1 MRCRRVVVAIIAL
14 LAVGLGSAW
23 AQIAVTDPSTTG
35 RNAVIAALRNQIVDV
50 VRAQHEKLVAMARR
64 LSATTNLD
72 KYAAPDAPAWS
83 GDTDA
88 QRLEYADSYRA
99 ALRYGD
105 ADGLAYS
112 YVARDRQDPTDAL
125 THLSPAAR
133 EAVTRGLATLDATD
147 SAIIVGTHQAGLLRS
162 HGRHELAALNTLE
175 RDTIDPSEDQSATA
189 VLDKISAAGLLETR
203 QKQARLQ
210 YLTSLA
216 EQLVLDNKRARDT
229 EAALLNMQLRRLLHG
244 DGGEGG
250 GGMLDGAGDDLR
262 TWRQP

>member
-1 MRCRRVVVAIIAL
+1 MRYRRVVVAVIAL

-23 AQIAVTDPSTTG
+23 AQIAVTDPSTTS
-35 RNAVIAALRNQIVDV
+35 RNAVIAVLRNQIVDV
-50 VRAQHEKLVAMARR
+50 VRAQQEKLVGMARR

-72 KYAAPDAPAWS
+72 KYAAPDAPTWS
-83 GDTDA
+83 VEVDA
-88 QRLEYADSYRA
+88 QRLEFAESYRA

-105 ADGLAYS
+105 ADGAAYNH
-112 YVARDRQDPTDAL
+112 VARNRQDPAEAL
-125 THLSPAAR
+125 TYLGGAAR

-162 HGRHELAALNTLE
+162 HGRHEIAALDALE
-175 RDTIDPSEDQSATA
+175 RDVTDPSEDQSTTA

-229 EAALLNMQLRRLLHG
+229 EAALLNMQLRRLLHD